1 MFSAFP
7 ESTFAQK
14 PFKIV
19 IDAGHGGKDPGR
31 PNKSGI
37 KEKNI
42 VLNIALDLG
51 KKLKNSGNEVIY
63 TRDKDVFLTLRQRAK
78 IANDVDADL
87 FISIHCNAFHDSSV
101 HGSETFV
108 YGLHVS
114 QANFNIAK
122 KENEINFIDDH
133 YLDDEETYSPTST
146 ESVIKPGLTEL
157 VNQILPQVQLQIEA
171 VMKNAEIVLQNI
183 NTLFDD
189 ETKKELKSSIED
201 FSNLTSSLS
210 ETSDEISKLIANNSE
225 NLTNSLADFRSASNN
240 IKSITDSLNT
250 DDINSITINL
260 NSLVNNL
267 NSITTSL
274 KNSEGTAGKL
284 INDKSIYDN
293 LENATNQ
300 LNRLIE
306 DIKLNPNRYINFSV
320 FGKKNK

>member
-1 MFSAFP
+1 MKFTKEIRVGFLAVLGIMMSVFSYNYLKGINLFDKNRKFIVKYEKVDGLSVSNP
-7 ESTFAQK
+7 VTMNG
-14 PFKIV
+14 FKIGKVQKINFNSKNTRELLVDIIIDNDV
-19 IDAGHGGKDPGR
+19 IFPKTSLAELYETGLIGGKAIAIIPDY
-31 PNKSGI
+31 
-37 KEKNI
+37 KNDST
-42 VLNIALDLG
+42 IALDG
-51 KKLKNSGNEVIY
+51 DYLKG
-63 TRDKDVFLTLRQRAK
+63 
-78 IANDVDADL
+78 
-87 FISIHCNAFHDSSV
+87 
-101 HGSETFV
+101 
-108 YGLHVS
+108 
-114 QANFNIAK
+114 
-122 KENEINFIDDH
+122 
-133 YLDDEETYSPTST
+133 
-146 ESVIKPGLTEL
+146 VIKPGLTEL

-225 NLTNSLADFRSASNN
+225 NLTNSLSDFRSASNN
-240 IKSITDSLNT
+240 IKSITDSLNS
-250 DDINSITINL
+250 DDIKSMTTNL

-306 DIKLNPNRYINFSV
+306 DIKLNPSRYINFSV

>member
-1 MFSAFP
+1 MKFTKEIKVGFLAVLGIMMSVFSYNYLKGINLFDKNRKFIVKYEKVDGLSVSNP
-7 ESTFAQK
+7 VTMNG
-14 PFKIV
+14 FKIGKVQKINFNSKNTRELLVDIIIDNDV
-19 IDAGHGGKDPGR
+19 IFPKTSLAELYETGLIGGKAIAIIPDY
-31 PNKSGI
+31 
-37 KEKNI
+37 KNDST
-42 VLNIALDLG
+42 IAIDG
-51 KKLKNSGNEVIY
+51 DYLKG
-63 TRDKDVFLTLRQRAK
+63 
-78 IANDVDADL
+78 
-87 FISIHCNAFHDSSV
+87 
-101 HGSETFV
+101 
-108 YGLHVS
+108 
-114 QANFNIAK
+114 
-122 KENEINFIDDH
+122 
-133 YLDDEETYSPTST
+133 
-146 ESVIKPGLTEL
+146 VIKPGLTEL

-210 ETSDEISKLIANNSE
+210 ETSDEISKLIADNSE
-225 NLTNSLADFRSASNN
+225 NLTNSLSDFRSASNN
-240 IKSITDSLNT
+240 IKSITDSLNS
-250 DDINSITINL
+250 DDIKSITINL

>member
-1 MFSAFP
+1 MKFTKEIKVGFLAVLGIMMSVFSYNYLKGINLFDKNRKFIVKYEKVDGLSVSNP
-7 ESTFAQK
+7 VTMNG
-14 PFKIV
+14 FKIGKVQKINFNSKNTRELLVDIIIDNDV
-19 IDAGHGGKDPGR
+19 IFPKTSLAELYETGLIGGKAIAIIPDY
-31 PNKSGI
+31 
-37 KEKNI
+37 KNDST
-42 VLNIALDLG
+42 IAIDG
-51 KKLKNSGNEVIY
+51 DYLKG
-63 TRDKDVFLTLRQRAK
+63 
-78 IANDVDADL
+78 
-87 FISIHCNAFHDSSV
+87 
-101 HGSETFV
+101 
-108 YGLHVS
+108 
-114 QANFNIAK
+114 
-122 KENEINFIDDH
+122 
-133 YLDDEETYSPTST
+133 
-146 ESVIKPGLTEL
+146 VIKPGLTEL

-210 ETSDEISKLIANNSE
+210 ETSDEISKLIVDNSE
-225 NLTNSLADFRSASNN
+225 NLTNSLSDFRSASNN
-240 IKSITDSLNT
+240 IKSITDSLNS
-250 DDINSITINL
+250 DDIKSITINL

-306 DIKLNPNRYINFSV
+306 DIKLNPSRYINFSV

>member
-1 MFSAFP
+1 MKFTKEIKVGFLAVLGIMMSVFSYNYLKGINLFDKNRKFIVKYEKVDGLSVSNP
-7 ESTFAQK
+7 VTMNG
-14 PFKIV
+14 FKIGKVQKINFNSKNTRELLVDIIIDNDV
-19 IDAGHGGKDPGR
+19 IFPKTSLAELYETGLIGGKAIAIIPDY
-31 PNKSGI
+31 
-37 KEKNI
+37 KNDST
-42 VLNIALDLG
+42 IAIDG
-51 KKLKNSGNEVIY
+51 DYLKG
-63 TRDKDVFLTLRQRAK
+63 
-78 IANDVDADL
+78 
-87 FISIHCNAFHDSSV
+87 
-101 HGSETFV
+101 
-108 YGLHVS
+108 
-114 QANFNIAK
+114 
-122 KENEINFIDDH
+122 
-133 YLDDEETYSPTST
+133 
-146 ESVIKPGLTEL
+146 VIKPGLTEL

-210 ETSDEISKLIANNSE
+210 ETSDEISKLIADNSE
-225 NLTNSLADFRSASNN
+225 NLTNSLSDFRSASNN
-240 IKSITDSLNT
+240 IKSITDSLNS
-250 DDINSITINL
+250 DDIKSITINL

-267 NSITTSL
+267 NTITTSL
-274 KNSEGTAGKL
+274 KNSKGTAGKL

>member
-1 MFSAFP
+1 MKFTKEIKVGFLAVLGIMMSVFSYNYLKGINLFDKNRKFIVKYEKVDGLSVSNP
-7 ESTFAQK
+7 VTMNG
-14 PFKIV
+14 FKIGKVQKINFNSKNTRELLVDIIIDNDV
-19 IDAGHGGKDPGR
+19 IFPKTSLAELYETGLIGGKAIAIIPDY
-31 PNKSGI
+31 
-37 KEKNI
+37 KNDST
-42 VLNIALDLG
+42 IAIDG
-51 KKLKNSGNEVIY
+51 DYLKG
-63 TRDKDVFLTLRQRAK
+63 
-78 IANDVDADL
+78 
-87 FISIHCNAFHDSSV
+87 
-101 HGSETFV
+101 
-108 YGLHVS
+108 
-114 QANFNIAK
+114 
-122 KENEINFIDDH
+122 
-133 YLDDEETYSPTST
+133 
-146 ESVIKPGLTEL
+146 VIKPGLTEL

-210 ETSDEISKLIANNSE
+210 ETSDEISKLIADNSE
-225 NLTNSLADFRSASNN
+225 NLTNSLSDFRSASNN
-240 IKSITDSLNT
+240 IKSITDSLNS
-250 DDINSITINL
+250 DDIKSITINL

-306 DIKLNPNRYINFSV
+306 DIKLNPNIYINFSV

>member
-1 MFSAFP
+1 MKFTKEIKVGFLAILGILMSVFSYNYLKGINLFEKNRKFTVKYEKVDGLSVSNP
-7 ESTFAQK
+7 VTMNG
-14 PFKIV
+14 FKIGKVQKINFNSKNTRELLVDIV
-19 IDAGHGGKDPGR
+19 IVNDVIFPKTSLAELYETGLIGGKAIAIIPDYKNDSTIAIDGDYLR
-31 PNKSGI
+31 GI
-37 KEKNI
+37 
-42 VLNIALDLG
+42 
-51 KKLKNSGNEVIY
+51 
-63 TRDKDVFLTLRQRAK
+63 
-78 IANDVDADL
+78 
-87 FISIHCNAFHDSSV
+87 
-101 HGSETFV
+101 
-108 YGLHVS
+108 
-114 QANFNIAK
+114 
-122 KENEINFIDDH
+122 
-133 YLDDEETYSPTST
+133 
-146 ESVIKPGLTEL
+146 IKPGLTEL

-201 FSNLTSSLS
+201 FSNLTNSLS
-210 ETSDEISKLIANNSE
+210 ETSDQISKLISNNSE
-225 NLTNSLADFRSASNN
+225 NLTNSLADFRSASSN
-240 IKSITDSLNT
+240 IKNITDSLSS
-250 DDINSITINL
+250 DDINSITTNL
-260 NSLVNNL
+260 NSLLNNL

>member
-1 MFSAFP
+1 MKFTKEIKVGFLAVLGIMMSVFSYNYLKGINLFDKNREFIVKYEKVDGLSVSNP
-7 ESTFAQK
+7 VTMNG
-14 PFKIV
+14 FKIGKVQKINFNSKNTRELLVEIIIDNDV
-19 IDAGHGGKDPGR
+19 IFPKTSLAELYETGLIGGKAIAIIPDY
-31 PNKSGI
+31 
-37 KEKNI
+37 KNDST
-42 VLNIALDLG
+42 IAIDG
-51 KKLKNSGNEVIY
+51 DYLKG
-63 TRDKDVFLTLRQRAK
+63 A
-78 IANDVDADL
+78 
-87 FISIHCNAFHDSSV
+87 
-101 HGSETFV
+101 
-108 YGLHVS
+108 
-114 QANFNIAK
+114 
-122 KENEINFIDDH
+122 
-133 YLDDEETYSPTST
+133 
-146 ESVIKPGLTEL
+146 IKPGLTEL

-210 ETSDEISKLIANNSE
+210 ETSDEISKLITSNSE
-225 NLTNSLADFRSASNN
+225 NLTNSLSDFRSASNN
-240 IKSITDSLNT
+240 IKSITDSLNL
-250 DDINSITINL
+250 DDIKSITTNL

-274 KNSEGTAGKL
+274 MNSEGSAGKL

-300 LNRLIE
+300 LNLLIE

>member
-1 MFSAFP
+1 MKFTKEIKVGFLAVLGIMMSVFSYNYLKGINLFDKNRKFIVKYEKVDGLSVSNP
-7 ESTFAQK
+7 VTMNG
-14 PFKIV
+14 FKIGKVQKINFNSKNTRELLVDIIIDNDV
-19 IDAGHGGKDPGR
+19 IFPKTSLAELYETGLIGGKAIAIIPDY
-31 PNKSGI
+31 
-37 KEKNI
+37 KNDST
-42 VLNIALDLG
+42 IAIDG
-51 KKLKNSGNEVIY
+51 DYLKG
-63 TRDKDVFLTLRQRAK
+63 
-78 IANDVDADL
+78 
-87 FISIHCNAFHDSSV
+87 
-101 HGSETFV
+101 
-108 YGLHVS
+108 
-114 QANFNIAK
+114 
-122 KENEINFIDDH
+122 
-133 YLDDEETYSPTST
+133 
-146 ESVIKPGLTEL
+146 VIKPGLTEL

-210 ETSDEISKLIANNSE
+210 ETSDEISKLIADNSE
-225 NLTNSLADFRSASNN
+225 NLTNSLSDFRSASNN
-240 IKSITDSLNT
+240 IKSITDSLNSN
-250 DDINSITINL
+250 DIKSITINL

-306 DIKLNPNRYINFSV
+306 DIKLNPSRYINFSV

>member
-1 MFSAFP
+1 MKFTKEIKVGFLAVLGIMMSVFSYNYLKGINLFDKNRKFIVKYEKVDGLSVSNP
-7 ESTFAQK
+7 VTMNG
-14 PFKIV
+14 FKIGKVQKINFNSKNTRELLVDIIIDNDV
-19 IDAGHGGKDPGR
+19 IFPKTSLAELYETGLIGGKAIAIIPDY
-31 PNKSGI
+31 
-37 KEKNI
+37 KNDST
-42 VLNIALDLG
+42 IALDG
-51 KKLKNSGNEVIY
+51 DYLKG
-63 TRDKDVFLTLRQRAK
+63 
-78 IANDVDADL
+78 
-87 FISIHCNAFHDSSV
+87 
-101 HGSETFV
+101 
-108 YGLHVS
+108 
-114 QANFNIAK
+114 
-122 KENEINFIDDH
+122 
-133 YLDDEETYSPTST
+133 
-146 ESVIKPGLTEL
+146 VIKPGLTEL

-210 ETSDEISKLIANNSE
+210 ETSDEISKLIADNSE
-225 NLTNSLADFRSASNN
+225 NLTNSLSDFRSTSNN
-240 IKSITDSLNT
+240 IKSITDSLNS
-250 DDINSITINL
+250 DDIKSITINL

-306 DIKLNPNRYINFSV
+306 DIKLNPSRYINFSV

>member
-1 MFSAFP
+1 MKFTKEIKVGFLAVLGIMMSVFSYNYLKGINLFDKNRKFIVKYGKVDGLSASNP
-7 ESTFAQK
+7 VTMNG
-14 PFKIV
+14 FKIGKV
-19 IDAGHGGKDPGR
+19 QKINFNSKNTRELLVDIIID
-31 PNKSGI
+31 
-37 KEKNI
+37 
-42 VLNIALDLG
+42 
-51 KKLKNSGNEVIY
+51 NEVIFPKTSLAELY
-63 TRDKDVFLTLRQRAK
+63 ETGLIGGKA
-78 IANDVDADL
+78 IAIIPDYKND
-87 FISIHCNAFHDSSV
+87 S
-101 HGSETFV
+101 T
-108 YGLHVS
+108 
-114 QANFNIAK
+114 IA
-122 KENEINFIDDH
+122 IDGD
-133 YLDDEETYSPTST
+133 YLKG
-146 ESVIKPGLTEL
+146 VIKPGLTEL

-189 ETKKELKSSIED
+189 ETKKELKSSIQD

-225 NLTNSLADFRSASNN
+225 NLTNSLSDFRSASNN
-240 IKSITDSLNT
+240 IKSITDSLNS
-250 DDINSITINL
+250 DDIKSITINL

-306 DIKLNPNRYINFSV
+306 DIKLNPSRYINFSV

>member
-1 MFSAFP
+1 MKFTKEIRVGFLAVLGIMMSVFSYNYLKGINLFDKNRKFTVKYEKVDGLSVSNP
-7 ESTFAQK
+7 VTMNG
-14 PFKIV
+14 FKIGKVQKINFNSKNTRELLVDIIVDNDV
-19 IDAGHGGKDPGR
+19 IFSKTSLAELYETGLIGGKAIAIIPDY
-31 PNKSGI
+31 
-37 KEKNI
+37 KNDST
-42 VLNIALDLG
+42 IAIDG
-51 KKLKNSGNEVIY
+51 DYLKG
-63 TRDKDVFLTLRQRAK
+63 
-78 IANDVDADL
+78 
-87 FISIHCNAFHDSSV
+87 
-101 HGSETFV
+101 
-108 YGLHVS
+108 
-114 QANFNIAK
+114 
-122 KENEINFIDDH
+122 
-133 YLDDEETYSPTST
+133 
-146 ESVIKPGLTEL
+146 VIKPGLTEL

-210 ETSDEISKLIANNSE
+210 ETSDEISELIANNSE
-225 NLTNSLADFRSASNN
+225 NLTNSLSDFRSASNN
-240 IKSITDSLNT
+240 IKSITDSLNS
-250 DDINSITINL
+250 DDIKSITTNL

>member
-1 MFSAFP
+1 MKFTKEIKVGFLAVLGIMMSVFSYNYLKGINLFDKNRKFTVKYEKVDGLSVSNP
-7 ESTFAQK
+7 VTLNGFKIGKVQK
-14 PFKIV
+14 INFNSKNTRELLVDIV
-19 IDAGHGGKDPGR
+19 IDNDVIFPKTSLAELYETGLIGGKAIAIIPDY
-31 PNKSGI
+31 
-37 KEKNI
+37 KNDST
-42 VLNIALDLG
+42 IAVDG
-51 KKLKNSGNEVIY
+51 DYLKG
-63 TRDKDVFLTLRQRAK
+63 
-78 IANDVDADL
+78 
-87 FISIHCNAFHDSSV
+87 
-101 HGSETFV
+101 
-108 YGLHVS
+108 
-114 QANFNIAK
+114 
-122 KENEINFIDDH
+122 
-133 YLDDEETYSPTST
+133 
-146 ESVIKPGLTEL
+146 VIKPGLTEL

-210 ETSDEISKLIANNSE
+210 ETSDEISNLIANNSE

-240 IKSITDSLNT
+240 IKSITNSLNSE
-250 DDINSITINL
+250 DINSLTTNL

-267 NSITTSL
+267 NSITKSL

-284 INDKSIYDN
+284 INDKSIYNN

-300 LNRLIE
+300 LNLLIE

>member
-1 MFSAFP
+1 MKFTKEIKVGFLAVLGIMMSVFSYNYLKGINLFDKNRKFIVKYEKVDGLSVSNP
-7 ESTFAQK
+7 VTMNG
-14 PFKIV
+14 FKIGKVQKINFNSNNTRELLVDIIIDNDV
-19 IDAGHGGKDPGR
+19 IFPKTSLAELYETGLIGGKAIAIIPDY
-31 PNKSGI
+31 
-37 KEKNI
+37 KNDST
-42 VLNIALDLG
+42 IAIDG
-51 KKLKNSGNEVIY
+51 DYLKG
-63 TRDKDVFLTLRQRAK
+63 
-78 IANDVDADL
+78 
-87 FISIHCNAFHDSSV
+87 
-101 HGSETFV
+101 
-108 YGLHVS
+108 
-114 QANFNIAK
+114 
-122 KENEINFIDDH
+122 
-133 YLDDEETYSPTST
+133 
-146 ESVIKPGLTEL
+146 VIKPGLTEL

-210 ETSDEISKLIANNSE
+210 ETSDEISKLIADNSE
-225 NLTNSLADFRSASNN
+225 NLTNSLSDFRSASNN
-240 IKSITDSLNT
+240 IKSITDSLNS
-250 DDINSITINL
+250 DDIKSITINL

-306 DIKLNPNRYINFSV
+306 DIKLNPSRYINFSV

>member
-1 MFSAFP
+1 MKFTKEIKVGFLAVLGIMMSVFSYNYLKGINLFDKNRKFIIKYEKVDGLSVSNP
-7 ESTFAQK
+7 VTMNG
-14 PFKIV
+14 FKIGKVQKINFNSKNTRELLVDIIIDNDV
-19 IDAGHGGKDPGR
+19 IFPKTSLAELYETGLIGGKAIAIIPDY
-31 PNKSGI
+31 
-37 KEKNI
+37 KNDST
-42 VLNIALDLG
+42 IAIDG
-51 KKLKNSGNEVIY
+51 DY
-63 TRDKDVFLTLRQRAK
+63 LR
-78 IANDVDADL
+78 
-87 FISIHCNAFHDSSV
+87 
-101 HGSETFV
+101 G
-108 YGLHVS
+108 
-114 QANFNIAK
+114 
-122 KENEINFIDDH
+122 
-133 YLDDEETYSPTST
+133 
-146 ESVIKPGLTEL
+146 VIKPGLTEL

-210 ETSDEISKLIANNSE
+210 ETSDEISKLIAENSE
-225 NLTNSLADFRSASNN
+225 NLTNSLSDFRSASNN
-240 IKSITDSLNT
+240 IKSITDSLNS
-250 DDINSITINL
+250 DDIKSITINL

-306 DIKLNPNRYINFSV
+306 DIKLNPSRYINFSV